1 MKLTAKLLSVFTL
14 AAACLVGVNGCLTVQ
29 RDVDLFE
36 AEIAAQH
43 RQLGAALERMVV
55 DLWRSTGRGRVFE
68 LFTSMQDGQQKVQ
81 VRWVWLGEISL
92 NSSSP
97 LATSDVLATVAAGKA
112 VSIKLRGPNEA
123 GLFVT
128 YFPIPLPGEPPGA
141 LEISE
146 SLARRDTYT
155 SDTIRRT
162 VILLGSLFAVSA
174 LLMGLV
180 GVRMVGRPLRRLI
193 EFTRLVGSGDLSGR
207 VELHNRDEL
216 SELATALN
224 QMCARLAES
233 QQQLHD
239 ETVERVETL
248 EQLRHGDRLRT
259 VGRLAAGVAHELGTP
274 LNVVAGRAGLI
285 ASGQLPA
292 DDIASSAETIQSE
305 AARMTTII
313 RQLLDFARR
322 SAPMRSRVDVRDV
335 VRQTVSLLEPLAR
348 KRGAELHIEFD
359 QNASVTDEF
368 FAEIDSG
375 QIQQV
380 ISNVVLNAVQSR
392 DEGAIVTIDL
402 RAETSS
408 DGDSLPGE
416 CVIIDVADNGCGIAP
431 EHLPHLFDPFFTTK
445 ETGQGTG
452 LGLSIA
458 YGIVAE
464 HDGRIDVASVPDQGS
479 RFTIRIPVNTRP
491 QQS

>member
-1 MKLTAKLLSVFTL
+1 
-14 AAACLVGVNGCLTVQ
+14 
-29 RDVDLFE
+29 
-36 AEIAAQH
+36 
-43 RQLGAALERMVV
+43 
-55 DLWRSTGRGRVFE
+55 
-68 LFTSMQDGQQKVQ
+68 
-81 VRWVWLGEISL
+81 
-92 NSSSP
+92 
-97 LATSDVLATVAAGKA
+97 
-112 VSIKLRGPNEA
+112 
-123 GLFVT
+123 
-128 YFPIPLPGEPPGA
+128 
-141 LEISE
+141 
-146 SLARRDTYT
+146 
-155 SDTIRRT
+155 
-162 VILLGSLFAVSA
+162 
-174 LLMGLV
+174 
-180 GVRMVGRPLRRLI
+180 
-193 EFTRLVGSGDLSGR
+193 
-207 VELHNRDEL
+207 
-216 SELATALN
+216 
-224 QMCARLAES
+224 
-233 QQQLHD
+233 
-239 ETVERVETL
+239 
-248 EQLRHGDRLRT
+248 
-259 VGRLAAGVAHELGTP
+259 
-274 LNVVAGRAGLI
+274 
-285 ASGQLPA
+285 
-292 DDIASSAETIQSE
+292 
-305 AARMTTII
+305 MTTII